1 MRRSYASRRGITP
14 KDYISV
20 CGCKS
25 AQRRRMARP
34 AERLAY
40 FWCDYACSTTLCEDA
55 FRGQTTHLGPDVVL
69 SIQPIWVPS
78 SRDRSTSHLCDAAS
92 ELRSG
97 PPRPRGKGARPEP
110 TKRHEHGR
118 GTPSCEGRT
127 LAADH
132 GRGLR

>member
-1 MRRSYASRRGITP
+1 MSESAETQQLSVPKMTHNLISAGI
-14 KDYISV
+14 
-20 CGCKS
+20 
-25 AQRRRMARP
+25 RP
-34 AERLAY
+34 ARRLCAKMP
-40 FWCDYACSTTLCEDA
+40 FG
-55 FRGQTTHLGPDVVL
+55 GQTTHLGPDVVL

-78 SRDRSTSHLCDAAS
+78 SRDRGTSHLCDAAS
-92 ELRSG
+92 LLRSG

-118 GTPSCEGRT
+118 GTPSGEGRT